1 MQITFTQDELTALA
15 TEIKDQLIPVLVKEI
30 KTRQELPPLLTRT
43 EFMELVGISATKCAE
58 LFNRRDFPV
67 NREFGHPRVPTDL
80 LFEWINKNTDWI
92 DENAPRYPY
101 RAI

>member
-30 KTRQELPPLLTRT
+30 KTKQELPPLLTRT
-43 EFMELVGISATKCAE
+43 EFMDLVGISATKCAE